1 MRHSNLFA
9 LVMAGGHGTRFWPES
24 TRAKPKQYLK
34 LLSEDSLLL
43 QTWKRFDGLVGVDR
57 RYLVTTSDQREL
69 ALESSKKMLR
79 ESNIILEPAGRNTA
93 PCILLSLAKLVEAGA
108 RDEDVVAIVP
118 ADHVILDQAGF
129 QETLHHA
136 FEMAMVQSSIVTI
149 GIEPHCAHTGYGYIH
164 KGQERSLH
172 GHEVEKF
179 VEKPNEQ
186 MAMEYFKS
194 GEYFWNAG
202 MFVSRI
208 DVLLEEFKNCAPE
221 LFDHFYQLRQSLND
235 SSHLKEVYQGLEKIS
250 IDYAVMEKSK
260 KILVTKALF
269 DWSDLGSWDALEE
282 YFQKLHPGEHQNFEL
297 NCLGVHAQ
305 ESHGNLVWAPEMVVS
320 LIGVE
325 DLAVI
330 VSENRVLVMKK
341 EMAQKVKNSVDF
353 FSTHPKFKNFV

>member
-1 MRHSNLFA
+1 M
-9 LVMAGGHGTRFWPES
+9 
-24 TRAKPKQYLK
+24 
-34 LLSEDSLLL
+34 

-57 RYLVTTSDQREL
+57 RYLVTTADQIQL
-69 ALESSKKMLR
+69 ALESSKNSLR
-79 ESNIILEPAGRNTA
+79 ESHIIQEPSGRNTA
-93 PCILLSLAKLVEAGA
+93 PCILLSLAKLVEDGA

-164 KGQERSLH
+164 KGEAKSLH
-172 GHEVEKF
+172 GFEVQKF
-179 VEKPNEQ
+179 VEKPNEHV
-186 MAMEYFKS
+186 AKEYLQS

-208 DVLLEEFKNCAPE
+208 DVLLEEFKHCTPE
-221 LFDHFYQLRQSLND
+221 LFDQFYQLRQSLKD
-235 SSHLKEVYQGLEKIS
+235 PSQLKEVYQSLAKIS

-260 KILVTKALF
+260 RILVTKALF

-282 YFQKLHPGEHQNFEL
+282 YYQKLHPGEHQNFEL

-305 ESHGNLVWAPEMVVS
+305 DAKGNLVWAPEMVVS
-320 LIGVE
+320 LIGVD

-330 VSENRVLVMKK
+330 VSDKRVLVMKK
-341 EMAQKVKNSVDF
+341 ELAQQVKNSVDF
-353 FSTHPKFKNFV
+353 FSTHPKFKDFV